1 MVVYPVAGLQPLRV
15 LAIDDNAA
23 VRSMLSDLLIYAL
36 HARRVD
42 LADTGEAG
50 LALFEQNPYDL
61 VLTDLM
67 MPGLDGVE
75 LAGLLRRRDPGVK
88 LIMLTGSAA
97 SLEDE
102 GRSIPD
108 FPVLAK
114 PVNLQVFRRAI
125 EDALQRRD

>member
-1 MVVYPVAGLQPLRV
+1 MTGLQLLRV

-23 VRSMLSDLLIYAL
+23 VRTMLSDLLIYAL

-75 LAGLLRRRDPGVK
+75 LAGMLRRKDPGVK

-97 SLEDE
+97 ALEDA
-102 GRSIPD
+102 GRVPD

-125 EDALQRRD
+125 EHALQRGD